1 MHGSMT
7 SVKKG
12 LVARA
17 SRASPLFFPLGL
29 QPWLGRSGSMC
40 TGRKIFVCVSCFT
53 RATGIYIYV
62 LFFWKLFPSVTLKD
76 GMAGEKEKDAE
87 SYIPM

>member
-1 MHGSMT
+1 
-7 SVKKG
+7 
-12 LVARA
+12 
-17 SRASPLFFPLGL
+17 
-29 QPWLGRSGSMC
+29 MC
-40 TGRKIFVCVSCFT
+40 MGRKIFVCVSCFT

-87 SYIPM
+87 SYSYM

>member
-17 SRASPLFFPLGL
+17 SRASPLFS
-29 QPWLGRSGSMC
+29 PWVAAVVGEVWFYVHGAQNIRMC
-40 TGRKIFVCVSCFT
+40 KLLHSCHWY
-53 RATGIYIYV
+53 IYIYM

>member
-1 MHGSMT
+1 MHG
-7 SVKKG
+7 
-12 LVARA
+12 AQNIR
-17 SRASPLFFPLGL
+17 
-29 QPWLGRSGSMC
+29 MC
-40 TGRKIFVCVSCFT
+40 KLLHSCHWY
-53 RATGIYIYV
+53 IYIYM